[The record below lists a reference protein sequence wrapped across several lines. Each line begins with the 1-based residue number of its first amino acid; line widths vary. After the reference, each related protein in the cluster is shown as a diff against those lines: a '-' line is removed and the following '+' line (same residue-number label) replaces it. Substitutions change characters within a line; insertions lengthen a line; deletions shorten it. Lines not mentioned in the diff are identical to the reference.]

1 MKKEILGMILS
12 LTDFVPNDIKLDSR
26 RSFLFQM
33 HLHSCSRQVHHNN
46 LSPKTLIK
54 IIIIIII
61 KRYKQSKYVP
71 HIPFIMKYYV
81 PKTTTF
87 IEKERRQSKVEH

>member
-33 HLHSCSRQVHHNN
+33 HLHSCSRQVNHNN

-54 IIIIIII
+54 NKIIII
-61 KRYKQSKYVP
+61 KRYKHSKYVP

-87 IEKERRQSKVEH
+87 IEQERRQSKVEH